1 MHEGMKLDREGK
13 QLHYGLLRTIR
24 DQRILGEEIIK
35 KLQRRGKVSP
45 YTLRVNRALATHI
58 TKEDEGQQHSP
69 SLRALGVTVAESEGC
84 AHVLVDGDAFFEM
97 LQEERTVIREAKEDI
112 EKWQKDTMEPPEEL
126 LKTKVMAGGAK
137 HGGGTKDSAEIKD
150 LGVLV
155 DSLEP
160 PKDIQAS
167 MEAVRALKRELQA
180 FRGGFT
186 GGPLSLRTFMEK
198 QDKLRALEEQVT
210 KRLLQQTKV
219 LRAIMACTAGGTYE
233 D

>member
-1 MHEGMKLDREGK
+1 MDDE
-13 QLHYGLLRTIR
+13 
-24 DQRILGEEIIK
+24 QRKAYIASYVIPEE
-35 KLQRRGKVSP
+35 
-45 YTLRVNRALATHI
+45 
-58 TKEDEGQQHSP
+58 
-69 SLRALGVTVAESEGC
+69 VTVE
-84 AHVLVDGDAFFEM
+84 
-97 LQEERTVIREAKEDI
+97 T
-112 EKWQKDTMEPPEEL
+112 PEEL
-126 LKTKVMAGGAK
+126 LKNRVMAGGDK
-137 HGGGTKDSAEIKD
+137 HGCGTEDSAEIKD

-186 GGPLSLRTFMEK
+186 GGPLSLRTVMEK

-219 LRAIMACTAGGTYE
+219 LRGILAYNAGGTYE